1 MAIPLRNLGT
11 VNRKLMDEVM
21 DKVILDF
28 FNYSLKDKEFNIYNN
43 NSYNNQVTYI
53 RHN

>member
-11 VNRKLMDEVM
+11 VDRKLMDKVM
-21 DKVILDF
+21 DKIILDF
-28 FNYSLKDKEFNIYNN
+28 FNYSLKGEEFNINDY
-43 NSYNNQVTYI
+43 NSYNNQVIYI